1 MRLTETLE
9 RGTRLVAAQ
18 LEAQT
23 IQLQMDRE
31 QRKEQF
37 DGLLKVFNRLADG
50 VMKIAE
56 NFVEKENPSIG
67 TL

>member
-1 MRLTETLE
+1 
-9 RGTRLVAAQ
+9 VAAQ

-23 IQLQMDRE
+23 IQLQMDRD

-56 NFVEKENPSIG
+56 KIVEKENSSVG
-67 TL
+67 TF

>member
-23 IQLQMDRE
+23 IQLQMDRD

-37 DGLLKVFNRLADG
+37 DGLLKAFNRLADG

-56 NFVEKENPSIG
+56 KIVEKEKSPIG
-67 TL
+67 TF